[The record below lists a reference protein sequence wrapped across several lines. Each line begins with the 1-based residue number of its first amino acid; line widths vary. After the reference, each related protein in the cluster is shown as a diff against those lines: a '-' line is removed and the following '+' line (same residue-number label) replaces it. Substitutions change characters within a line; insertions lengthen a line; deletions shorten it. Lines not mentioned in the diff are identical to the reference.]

1 MGVHSMFLF
10 PPACAGCLTAV
21 AASRARRRAVPARPG
36 VLSVL
41 AHGLAESA
49 MERQR
54 RATLAM
60 LTAGLPGG
68 WCVTGRDPC
77 GRERFIG
84 PAGAAPAP
92 AWGGRRGTPPPLP

>member
-68 WCVTGRDPC
+68 WCVTGRGPR
-77 GRERFIG
+77 GGEWFIG
-84 PAGAAPAP
+84 PAGAAPAR
-92 AWGGRRGTPPPLP
+92 AWEALR

>member
-1 MGVHSMFLF
+1 MEVHSMFLV

-21 AASRARRRAVPARPG
+21 AAARARRGAVPARPG

-49 MERQR
+49 IERQR

-68 WCVTGRDPC
+68 WCVTGRDAS
-77 GRERFIG
+77 GREWFIG
-84 PAGAAPAP
+84 PACTAPPHSTREAL
-92 AWGGRRGTPPPLP
+92 R